1 MKKKLITLCILLCTL
16 VLEILPYGAVCNFA
30 DPEGP
35 PRRETYSY
43 FSLTPYGYANFAP
56 LITAILT
63 CVLLL
68 IVLISIIFKK
78 AIGKKAAILAGIASL
93 ISLCPMLYGLD
104 DYSIVGALISLCL
117 IAGTA
122 VISIHGNGVTPSAE

>member
-1 MKKKLITLCILLCTL
+1 MKKKIITLCILLCTL

-30 DPEGP
+30 NPEGAP
-35 PRRETYSY
+35 HRVTYSY

-68 IVLISIIFKK
+68 VVIISFINKK
-78 AIGKKAAILAGIASL
+78 DLRKKTAILAGASSL
-93 ISLCPMLYGLD
+93 ISLCPMLDGLD
-104 DYSIVGALISLCL
+104 DYSIVGAMISLCL
-117 IAGTA
+117 IAATVVVSFGK
-122 VISIHGNGVTPSAE
+122 N

>member
-1 MKKKLITLCILLCTL
+1 MKKKLIILCILLCTL

-30 DPEGP
+30 NPEGP
-35 PRRETYSY
+35 PHSATYSY
-43 FSLTPYGYANFAP
+43 FSMIPYGYAHFSP

-68 IVLISIIFKK
+68 IVMISIIFKK
-78 AIGKKAAILAGIASL
+78 AIGKKTAILAGIASL

-104 DYSIVGALISLCL
+104 DYSIVGALISLFL
-117 IAGTA
+117 IAAT
-122 VISIHGNGVTPSAE
+122 VVVSLQKD

>member
-1 MKKKLITLCILLCTL
+1 MKKKLITLCLLLCTL

-30 DPEGP
+30 NPEGP
-35 PRRETYSY
+35 PHRATYSY
-43 FSLTPYGYANFAP
+43 FSMIPYGYAHFSP

-78 AIGKKAAILAGIASL
+78 AIGKKIAILAGIASL

-117 IAGTA
+117 ITA
-122 VISIHGNGVTPSAE
+122 TVVVSLQKD

>member
-1 MKKKLITLCILLCTL
+1 MKKKLIILCILLCTL

-30 DPEGP
+30 NPEGP
-35 PRRETYSY
+35 PHRATYSY
-43 FSLTPYGYANFAP
+43 FSMIPYGYAHFSP
-56 LITAILT
+56 LITSILS
-63 CVLLL
+63 CFLLL

-78 AIGKKAAILAGIASL
+78 ALGKKTAILAGIASL

-117 IAGTA
+117 IAATI
-122 VISIHGNGVTPSAE
+122 VVLMQKD